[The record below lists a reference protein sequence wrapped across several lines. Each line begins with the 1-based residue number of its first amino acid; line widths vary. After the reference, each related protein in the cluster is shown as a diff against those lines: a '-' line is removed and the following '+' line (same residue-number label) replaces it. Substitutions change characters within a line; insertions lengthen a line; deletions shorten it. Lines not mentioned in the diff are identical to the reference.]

1 MSFPQFAFNNIRR
14 NGRAYIAFFL
24 SSVFM
29 VMIFFAYAVFIYHP
43 YVKELPMGDTT
54 ATGMQVASI
63 IVYVFAFFFV
73 MYSISAFLKSRNKE
87 FGILTIL
94 GAEPAQIRRLV
105 ILENMLIGCLS
116 IIAGIGGGM
125 LLSKLFL
132 MLTTRF
138 IGMDDLPF
146 YFPIKAIL
154 ITIGAF
160 LLLFFCISLFTLVF
174 IGNKRTLELLTGTN
188 KPKKEPKASWF
199 FSLLGFALLT
209 VGFVVL
215 RSGLNGGT
223 IMLAAVTGIAG
234 TYFFYSQLSVL
245 IIRLL
250 KRNRKTVWHG
260 TRLLWISEMSYKMKD
275 NARMLFMVTVVI
287 AIASMSA
294 VVILSLDQENRE
306 QFTNN
311 DFPVKYNVYTPSDQ
325 MDMSTIDSRL
335 EAAGLDYQQVYLE
348 YFWSDADQ
356 SAVSVMPL
364 SHYNRFNTILGKK
377 TFQLDSGSAL
387 FVDSRNEKDQDQ
399 IDRNRFRNYAE
410 GDTLTLNLEAGSMQ
424 ATVTATDVETR
435 FATLIYS
442 TAVVVLPDEKFEE
455 ITQQIQGNR
464 LSGKVL
470 YQIPAWGHAV
480 PDRHSSE
487 AMVSDQLLSSADTIR
502 SDNVSSD
509 ENYSG
514 FLTTRYGDFERY
526 RQGTALFTFLG
537 IFIGLIFSISSA
549 SFLYFRLH
557 TDLEADG
564 KMVHSLSKMGLSFDE
579 MKRSSTVQIA
589 ILFFLPIGVAIIE
602 TLVVVK
608 PFLTEFGITNY
619 TVPVLTVFGA
629 FLLAQTFYFFVI
641 RSRYISS
648 LRKMMV

>member
-1 MSFPQFAFNNIRR
+1 
-14 NGRAYIAFFL
+14 
-24 SSVFM
+24 
-29 VMIFFAYAVFIYHP
+29 
-43 YVKELPMGDTT
+43 MGDTT
-54 ATGMQVASI
+54 ATGMQIASV

-94 GAEPAQIRRLV
+94 GAEPRQIRRLV

-146 YFPIKAIL
+146 YFPVKAIL

-174 IGNKRTLELLTGTN
+174 IGNKRTLELLTGTS

-215 RSGLNGGT
+215 RSELNGGT
-223 IMLAAVTGIAG
+223 IMIAAVTGIAG
-234 TYFFYSQLSVL
+234 TYFFYSQLSVM

-250 KRNRKTVWHG
+250 KRNRKTVWQG

-311 DFPVKYNVYTPSDQ
+311 DFPIQYNVFRPAEQ
-325 MDMSTIDSRL
+325 LDMSAIDSKL
-335 EAAGLDYQQVYLE
+335 EAAGLDYQQIYLE
-348 YFWSDADQ
+348 YLWSSADQ

-364 SHYNRFNTILGKK
+364 SHYNQYNRTQGRKM
-377 TFQLDSGSAL
+377 FQLDTGSVL
-387 FVDSRNEKDQDQ
+387 FVDTRNEKDQGQ
-399 IDRNRFRNYAE
+399 IERNRFRNYAK
-410 GDTLTLNLEAGSMQ
+410 GDKLTLNLNDSPLEARVTDTDIDPRFGTLLY
-424 ATVTATDVETR
+424 ATG
-435 FATLIYS
+435 
-442 TAVVVLPDEKFEE
+442 VVVLPDEKYEE
-455 ITQQIQGNR
+455 IAQQIKENMI
-464 LSGKVL
+464 SGKYL

-487 AMVSDQLLSSADTIR
+487 AMVSDQLLFSVNSIGSSNAST
-502 SDNVSSD
+502 DN
-509 ENYSG
+509 NSG
-514 FLTTRYGDFERY
+514 YLTTRYGDFERY
-526 RQGTALFTFLG
+526 RQGTALFTFLEYIYRINLLD
-537 IFIGLIFSISSA
+537 IF
-549 SFLYFRLH
+549 R
-557 TDLEADG
+557 
-564 KMVHSLSKMGLSFDE
+564 KLSVFQTAY
-579 MKRSSTVQIA
+579 RS
-589 ILFFLPIGVAIIE
+589 
-602 TLVVVK
+602 
-608 PFLTEFGITNY
+608 
-619 TVPVLTVFGA
+619 
-629 FLLAQTFYFFVI
+629 
-641 RSRYISS
+641 
-648 LRKMMV
+648 

>member
-43 YVKELPMGDTT
+43 YVTELPMGDTT
-54 ATGMQVASI
+54 ATGMQIASI

-87 FGILTIL
+87 FGILAIL

-138 IGMDDLPF
+138 IGMDNLPF
-146 YFPIKAIL
+146 YFPVKAIL

-174 IGNKRTLELLTGTN
+174 IGNKRTLELLTGTS

-209 VGFVVL
+209 VGFMVL
-215 RSGLNGGT
+215 RNGLNGGT

-311 DFPVKYNVYTPSDQ
+311 DFPIQYNVFRPTEQ
-325 MDMSTIDSRL
+325 LDMSAIDSKL
-335 EAAGLDYQQVYLE
+335 EAAGLDYQQIYLE
-348 YFWSDADQ
+348 YLWSSADQ

-364 SHYNRFNTILGKK
+364 SHYNQYNRTQGRKM
-377 TFQLDSGSAL
+377 FQLDTGSAL
-387 FVDSRNEKDQDQ
+387 FVDTRNEKDQGQ
-399 IDRNRFRNYAE
+399 IDRNRFRNYAK
-410 GDTLTLNLEAGSMQ
+410 GDNLTLTLNASPLEVRVTDTDIDPQFGTLLY
-424 ATVTATDVETR
+424 ATG
-435 FATLIYS
+435 
-442 TAVVVLPDEKFEE
+442 VVVLPDEKYEE
-455 ITQQIQGNR
+455 IAQQIKDNMI
-464 LSGKVL
+464 SGKYL

-487 AMVSDQLLSSADTIR
+487 AMVSDQLLSSADSIR
-502 SDNVSSD
+502 SSNASTDNH
-509 ENYSG
+509 SG
-514 FLTTRYGDFERY
+514 YLSTRYGDFERY
-526 RQGTALFTFLG
+526 RQATALFTFLG

-564 KMVHSLSKMGLSFDE
+564 KMVHSLSKMGLSFQE

-619 TVPVLTVFGA
+619 TMPVLTVFGA
-629 FLLAQTFYFFVI
+629 FVLAQTFYFIII
-641 RSRYISS
+641 RSRYIAS

>member
-43 YVKELPMGDTT
+43 YVTELPMGDTT
-54 ATGMQVASI
+54 ATGMQIASI

-146 YFPIKAIL
+146 YFPVKAIL

-215 RSGLNGGT
+215 RNGLNGGT

-311 DFPVKYNVYTPSDQ
+311 DFAIQYNVFRPTEQ
-325 MDMSTIDSRL
+325 LDMSAIDSKL
-335 EAAGLDYQQVYLE
+335 EAAGLDYQQVYIE
-348 YFWSDADQ
+348 YFWSNADQ

-364 SHYNRFNTILGKK
+364 SQYNQYNLTQGRKMFE
-377 TFQLDSGSAL
+377 LDTGSAV
-387 FVDSRNEKDQDQ
+387 FVDTRNEKGQDQ
-399 IDRNRFRNYAE
+399 IKRNRFRNYAK
-410 GDTLTLNLEAGSMQ
+410 GDKLTLSLNASPLEVRVTDTDIDPQFGTLLY
-424 ATVTATDVETR
+424 ATG
-435 FATLIYS
+435 I
-442 TAVVVLPDEKFEE
+442 VVLPDEKYEE
-455 ITQQIQGNR
+455 IAQQIKDNMI
-464 LSGKVL
+464 SGKYL

-487 AMVSDQLLSSADTIR
+487 AMVSDQLLSSADSIR
-502 SDNVSSD
+502 SSNASTDNQ
-509 ENYSG
+509 SG
-514 FLTTRYGDFERY
+514 YLSTRYDDFERF

-564 KMVHSLSKMGLSFDE
+564 KMVHSLSKMGLSFQE

-619 TVPVLTVFGA
+619 TMPVLTVFGA
-629 FLLAQTFYFFVI
+629 FVVAQTFYFIII
-641 RSRYISS
+641 RSRYIAS

>member
-43 YVKELPMGDTT
+43 YVTELPMGDTT
-54 ATGMQVASI
+54 ATGMQIASI

-146 YFPIKAIL
+146 YFPVKAIL

-199 FSLLGFALLT
+199 FSILGFALLT

-215 RSGLNGGT
+215 RNGLNGGT
-223 IMLAAVTGIAG
+223 IMIAAVTGIAG

-311 DFPVKYNVYTPSDQ
+311 DFAIQYNVFRPTEQ
-325 MDMSTIDSRL
+325 LDMSAIDSKL
-335 EAAGLDYQQVYLE
+335 EAAGLDYQQVYIE

-364 SHYNRFNTILGKK
+364 SQYNQYNLTQGRKMFE
-377 TFQLDSGSAL
+377 LDTGSAV
-387 FVDSRNEKDQDQ
+387 FVDTRNEKGQDQ
-399 IDRNRFRNYAE
+399 IKRNRFRNYAK
-410 GDTLTLNLEAGSMQ
+410 GDKLTLSLNASPLEVRVTDTDIDPQFGTLLY
-424 ATVTATDVETR
+424 ATG
-435 FATLIYS
+435 
-442 TAVVVLPDEKFEE
+442 VVVLPDEKYEE
-455 ITQQIQGNR
+455 IAQQIKDNMI
-464 LSGKVL
+464 SGKYL

-487 AMVSDQLLSSADTIR
+487 AMVSDQLLSSADSIR
-502 SDNVSSD
+502 SSNASTDNQ
-509 ENYSG
+509 SG
-514 FLTTRYGDFERY
+514 YLSTRYGDFERF

-564 KMVHSLSKMGLSFDE
+564 KMVHSLSKMGLSFQE

-619 TVPVLTVFGA
+619 TMPVLTVFGA
-629 FLLAQTFYFFVI
+629 FVLAQTFYFIII
-641 RSRYISS
+641 RSRYIAS

>member
-43 YVKELPMGDTT
+43 YVTELPMGDTT
-54 ATGMQVASI
+54 ATGMQIASI

-87 FGILTIL
+87 FGILNIL

-146 YFPIKAIL
+146 YFPVKAIL

-223 IMLAAVTGIAG
+223 IMIAAVTGIAG
-234 TYFFYSQLSVL
+234 TYFFYSQLSLL

-311 DFPVKYNVYTPSDQ
+311 DFAIQYNVFRPTEQ
-325 MDMSTIDSRL
+325 LDMSAIDSKL
-335 EAAGLDYQQVYLE
+335 EAAGLDYQQVYIE

-364 SHYNRFNTILGKK
+364 SQYNQYNLTQGRKM
-377 TFQLDSGSAL
+377 FQLDNGSAV
-387 FVDSRNEKDQDQ
+387 FVDTRNEKGQDQ
-399 IDRNRFRNYAE
+399 IKRNRFRNYAK
-410 GDTLTLNLEAGSMQ
+410 GDKLTLNLNDSPLEARVTDTDIDPQFGTLLY
-424 ATVTATDVETR
+424 ATG
-435 FATLIYS
+435 
-442 TAVVVLPDEKFEE
+442 VVVLPDEKYEE
-455 ITQQIQGNR
+455 IAQQIKDNMI
-464 LSGKVL
+464 SGKYL

-487 AMVSDQLLSSADTIR
+487 AMVSDQLLSSADSIR
-502 SDNVSSD
+502 SSNASTDNQ
-509 ENYSG
+509 SG
-514 FLTTRYGDFERY
+514 YLTTRYGDFERF

-564 KMVHSLSKMGLSFDE
+564 RMVHSLSKMGLSFQE

-619 TVPVLTVFGA
+619 TMPVLTVFGA
-629 FLLAQTFYFFVI
+629 FVLAQTFYFIII
-641 RSRYISS
+641 RSRYIAS

>member
-43 YVKELPMGDTT
+43 YVTELPMGDTT
-54 ATGMQVASI
+54 ATGMQIASI

-94 GAEPAQIRRLV
+94 GAEPRQIRRLV
-105 ILENMLIGCLS
+105 ILENMLIGSLS

-146 YFPIKAIL
+146 YFPVKAIL

-215 RSGLNGGT
+215 RNGLNGGT

-311 DFPVKYNVYTPSDQ
+311 DFAIQYNVFRPTEQ
-325 MDMSTIDSRL
+325 LDMSAIDSKL
-335 EAAGLDYQQVYLE
+335 EAAGLDYQQVYIE

-364 SHYNRFNTILGKK
+364 SQYNQYNLTQGRKM
-377 TFQLDSGSAL
+377 FQLDTGSAV
-387 FVDSRNEKDQDQ
+387 FVDTRNEKGQDQ
-399 IDRNRFRNYAE
+399 IKRNRFRNYAK
-410 GDTLTLNLEAGSMQ
+410 GDKLTLTLNASPLEVRVTDTDIDPQFGTLLY
-424 ATVTATDVETR
+424 ATG
-435 FATLIYS
+435 
-442 TAVVVLPDEKFEE
+442 VVVLPDEKYEE
-455 ITQQIQGNR
+455 IAQQIKDNMI
-464 LSGKVL
+464 SGKYL

-487 AMVSDQLLSSADTIR
+487 AMVSDQLLSSADSIR
-502 SDNVSSD
+502 SSNASTDNQ
-509 ENYSG
+509 SG
-514 FLTTRYGDFERY
+514 YLSTRYDNFERF

-537 IFIGLIFSISSA
+537 VFIGLIFSISSA

-564 KMVHSLSKMGLSFDE
+564 RMVHSLSKMGLSFQE

-619 TVPVLTVFGA
+619 TMPVLTVFGA
-629 FLLAQTFYFFVI
+629 FVLAQTFYFIII
-641 RSRYISS
+641 RSRYIAS

>member
-43 YVKELPMGDTT
+43 YVADLPMGDTT
-54 ATGMQVASI
+54 ATGMQIASV

-94 GAEPAQIRRLV
+94 GAEPRQIRRLV
-105 ILENMLIGCLS
+105 ILENMLIGSLS

-146 YFPIKAIL
+146 YFPVKAIL

-160 LLLFFCISLFTLVF
+160 LLLFFCISLFTLIF

-215 RSGLNGGT
+215 RNGLNGGT
-223 IMLAAVTGIAG
+223 IMLAAITGIAG

-311 DFPVKYNVYTPSDQ
+311 DFAIQYNVFRPTEQ
-325 MDMSTIDSRL
+325 LDMSAIDSKL
-335 EAAGLDYQQVYLE
+335 EAAGLDYQQIYLE
-348 YFWSDADQ
+348 YLWSSADQ

-364 SHYNRFNTILGKK
+364 SQYNQYNLTQGRKM
-377 TFQLDSGSAL
+377 FQLDTGSAL
-387 FVDSRNEKDQDQ
+387 FVDTRNEKGQDQ
-399 IDRNRFRNYAE
+399 IKRNRFRNYAK
-410 GDTLTLNLEAGSMQ
+410 GDKLTLNLNDSPLEARVTDTDIDPQFGTLLY
-424 ATVTATDVETR
+424 ATG
-435 FATLIYS
+435 
-442 TAVVVLPDEKFEE
+442 VVVLPDEKYEE
-455 ITQQIQGNR
+455 IAQQIKDNMI
-464 LSGKVL
+464 SGKYL

-487 AMVSDQLLSSADTIR
+487 AMVSDQLLSSADSIR
-502 SDNVSSD
+502 SSNASTDNQ
-509 ENYSG
+509 SG
-514 FLTTRYGDFERY
+514 YLTTRYGDFERF

-564 KMVHSLSKMGLSFDE
+564 RMVHSLSKMGLSFQE

-619 TVPVLTVFGA
+619 TMPVLTVFGA
-629 FLLAQTFYFFVI
+629 FVLAQTFYFIII
-641 RSRYISS
+641 RSRYIAS

>member
-43 YVKELPMGDTT
+43 YVAELPMGDTT
-54 ATGMQVASI
+54 ATGMQIASV

-146 YFPIKAIL
+146 YFPVKAIL

-215 RSGLNGGT
+215 RNGLNGGT

-311 DFPVKYNVYTPSDQ
+311 DFAIQYNVFRPTEQ
-325 MDMSTIDSRL
+325 LDMSAIDSKL
-335 EAAGLDYQQVYLE
+335 EAAGLDYQQVYIE
-348 YFWSDADQ
+348 YFWSNADQ

-364 SHYNRFNTILGKK
+364 SQYNQYNLTQGRKMFE
-377 TFQLDSGSAL
+377 LDTGSAV
-387 FVDSRNEKDQDQ
+387 FVDTRNEKGQDQ
-399 IDRNRFRNYAE
+399 IKRNRFRNYAK
-410 GDTLTLNLEAGSMQ
+410 GDKLTLSLNASPLEVRVTDTDIDPQFGTLLY
-424 ATVTATDVETR
+424 ATG
-435 FATLIYS
+435 I
-442 TAVVVLPDEKFEE
+442 VVLPDEKYEE
-455 ITQQIQGNR
+455 IAQQIKDNMI
-464 LSGKVL
+464 SGKYL

-487 AMVSDQLLSSADTIR
+487 AMVSDQLLSSADSIR
-502 SDNVSSD
+502 SSNASTDNQ
-509 ENYSG
+509 SG
-514 FLTTRYGDFERY
+514 YLSTRYGDFERF

-564 KMVHSLSKMGLSFDE
+564 RMVHSLSKMGLSFQE

-619 TVPVLTVFGA
+619 TMPVLTVFGA
-629 FLLAQTFYFFVI
+629 FVLAQTFYFIII
-641 RSRYISS
+641 RSRYIAS

>member
-1 MSFPQFAFNNIRR
+1 
-14 NGRAYIAFFL
+14 
-24 SSVFM
+24 
-29 VMIFFAYAVFIYHP
+29 
-43 YVKELPMGDTT
+43 
-54 ATGMQVASI
+54 
-63 IVYVFAFFFV
+63 
-73 MYSISAFLKSRNKE
+73 
-87 FGILTIL
+87 
-94 GAEPAQIRRLV
+94 
-105 ILENMLIGCLS
+105 
-116 IIAGIGGGM
+116 
-125 LLSKLFL
+125 
-132 MLTTRF
+132 
-138 IGMDDLPF
+138 
-146 YFPIKAIL
+146 
-154 ITIGAF
+154 
-160 LLLFFCISLFTLVF
+160 LFTLFF

-188 KPKKEPKASWF
+188 KPKKEPKSSWF

-215 RSGLNGGT
+215 RNGLNGGT

-311 DFPVKYNVYTPSDQ
+311 DFAIQYNVFRPTEQ
-325 MDMSTIDSRL
+325 LDMSAIDSKL
-335 EAAGLDYQQVYLE
+335 EAAGLDYQQVYIE

-364 SHYNRFNTILGKK
+364 SQYNQYNLTQGRKM
-377 TFQLDSGSAL
+377 FQLDTGSAV
-387 FVDSRNEKDQDQ
+387 FVDTRNEKGQDQ
-399 IDRNRFRNYAE
+399 IKRNRFRDYAK
-410 GDTLTLNLEAGSMQ
+410 GDKLTLTLNASPLEVRVTDTDIDPQFGTLLY
-424 ATVTATDVETR
+424 ATG
-435 FATLIYS
+435 
-442 TAVVVLPDEKFEE
+442 VVVLPDEKYEE
-455 ITQQIQGNR
+455 IAQQIKDNMI
-464 LSGKVL
+464 SGKYL

-487 AMVSDQLLSSADTIR
+487 AMVSDQLLSSADSIR
-502 SDNVSSD
+502 SSNASTDNQ
-509 ENYSG
+509 SG
-514 FLTTRYGDFERY
+514 YLSTRYDDFERF

-564 KMVHSLSKMGLSFDE
+564 RMVHSLSKMGLSFQE

-619 TVPVLTVFGA
+619 TMPVLTVFGA
-629 FLLAQTFYFFVI
+629 FVLAQTFYFIII
-641 RSRYISS
+641 RSRYIAS

>member
-43 YVKELPMGDTT
+43 YVTELPMGDTT
-54 ATGMQVASI
+54 ATGMQIASI

-116 IIAGIGGGM
+116 IIAGIGGGI

-138 IGMDDLPF
+138 IGMDNLPF
-146 YFPIKAIL
+146 YFPVKAIL

-174 IGNKRTLELLTGTN
+174 IGNKRTLELLTGTS

-215 RSGLNGGT
+215 RNGLNGGT

-311 DFPVKYNVYTPSDQ
+311 DFAIQYNVFRPTEQ
-325 MDMSTIDSRL
+325 LDMSAIDSKL
-335 EAAGLDYQQVYLE
+335 EAAGLDYQQVYIE

-364 SHYNRFNTILGKK
+364 SQYNQYNLTQGRKM
-377 TFQLDSGSAL
+377 FQLDTGSAV
-387 FVDSRNEKDQDQ
+387 FVDTRNEKGQDQ
-399 IDRNRFRNYAE
+399 IKRNRFRDYAK
-410 GDTLTLNLEAGSMQ
+410 GDKLTLTLNASPLEVRVTDTDIDPQFGTLLY
-424 ATVTATDVETR
+424 ATG
-435 FATLIYS
+435 
-442 TAVVVLPDEKFEE
+442 VVVLPDEKYEE
-455 ITQQIQGNR
+455 IAQQIKDNMI
-464 LSGKVL
+464 SGKYL

-487 AMVSDQLLSSADTIR
+487 AMVSDQLLSSADSIR
-502 SDNVSSD
+502 SSNASTDNQ
-509 ENYSG
+509 SG
-514 FLTTRYGDFERY
+514 YLSTRYDDFERF

-564 KMVHSLSKMGLSFDE
+564 KMVHSLSKMGLSFQE

-619 TVPVLTVFGA
+619 TMPVLTVFGA
-629 FLLAQTFYFFVI
+629 FVLAQTFYFIII
-641 RSRYISS
+641 RSRYIAS

>member
-43 YVKELPMGDTT
+43 YVAELPMGDTT
-54 ATGMQVASI
+54 ATGMQIASV

-94 GAEPAQIRRLV
+94 GAEPRQIRRLV

-146 YFPIKAIL
+146 YFPVKAIL

-174 IGNKRTLELLTGTN
+174 IGNKRTLELLTGTS

-215 RSGLNGGT
+215 RSELNGGT
-223 IMLAAVTGIAG
+223 IMIAAVTGIAG
-234 TYFFYSQLSVL
+234 TYFFYSQLSVM

-250 KRNRKTVWHG
+250 KRNRKTVWQG

-311 DFPVKYNVYTPSDQ
+311 DFPIQYNVFRPAEQ
-325 MDMSTIDSRL
+325 LDMSAIDSKL
-335 EAAGLDYQQVYLE
+335 EAAGLDYQQIYLE
-348 YFWSDADQ
+348 YLWSSADQ

-364 SHYNRFNTILGKK
+364 SHYNQYNRTQGRKM
-377 TFQLDSGSAL
+377 FQLDTGSVL
-387 FVDSRNEKDQDQ
+387 FVDTRNEKDQV
-399 IDRNRFRNYAE
+399 R
-410 GDTLTLNLEAGSMQ
+410 SS
-424 ATVTATDVETR
+424 ATD
-435 FATLIYS
+435 
-442 TAVVVLPDEKFEE
+442 
-455 ITQQIQGNR
+455 
-464 LSGKVL
+464 
-470 YQIPAWGHAV
+470 
-480 PDRHSSE
+480 
-487 AMVSDQLLSSADTIR
+487 
-502 SDNVSSD
+502 
-509 ENYSG
+509 
-514 FLTTRYGDFERY
+514 
-526 RQGTALFTFLG
+526 
-537 IFIGLIFSISSA
+537 
-549 SFLYFRLH
+549 
-557 TDLEADG
+557 
-564 KMVHSLSKMGLSFDE
+564 
-579 MKRSSTVQIA
+579 
-589 ILFFLPIGVAIIE
+589 
-602 TLVVVK
+602 
-608 PFLTEFGITNY
+608 
-619 TVPVLTVFGA
+619 
-629 FLLAQTFYFFVI
+629 FVI
-641 RSRYISS
+641 MRRETS
-648 LRKMMV
+648 

>member
-1 MSFPQFAFNNIRR
+1 
-14 NGRAYIAFFL
+14 
-24 SSVFM
+24 M

-43 YVKELPMGDTT
+43 YVTELPMGDTT
-54 ATGMQVASI
+54 ATGMQIASI

-146 YFPIKAIL
+146 YFPVKAIL

-215 RSGLNGGT
+215 RNGLNGGT
-223 IMLAAVTGIAG
+223 IMLAAITGIAG

-311 DFPVKYNVYTPSDQ
+311 DFAIQYNVFRPTEQ
-325 MDMSTIDSRL
+325 LDMSAIDSKL
-335 EAAGLDYQQVYLE
+335 EAAGLDYQQVYIE

-364 SHYNRFNTILGKK
+364 SQYNQYNLTQGRKM
-377 TFQLDSGSAL
+377 FQLDTGSAV
-387 FVDSRNEKDQDQ
+387 FVDTRNEKGQDQ
-399 IDRNRFRNYAE
+399 IKRNRFRDYAK
-410 GDTLTLNLEAGSMQ
+410 GDKLTLTLNASPLEVRVTDTDIDPQFGTLLY
-424 ATVTATDVETR
+424 ATG
-435 FATLIYS
+435 
-442 TAVVVLPDEKFEE
+442 VVVLPDEKYEE
-455 ITQQIQGNR
+455 IAQQIKDNMI
-464 LSGKVL
+464 SGKYL

-487 AMVSDQLLSSADTIR
+487 AMVSDQLLSSADSIR
-502 SDNVSSD
+502 SSNASTDNQ
-509 ENYSG
+509 SG
-514 FLTTRYGDFERY
+514 YLSTRYDDFERF

-564 KMVHSLSKMGLSFDE
+564 KMVHSLSKMGLSFQE

-619 TVPVLTVFGA
+619 TMPVLTVFGA
-629 FLLAQTFYFFVI
+629 FVLAQTFYFIII
-641 RSRYISS
+641 RSRYIAS

>member
-43 YVKELPMGDTT
+43 YVAELPMGDTT
-54 ATGMQVASI
+54 ATGMQIASV

-94 GAEPAQIRRLV
+94 GAEPRQIRRLV

-146 YFPIKAIL
+146 YFPVKAIL

-174 IGNKRTLELLTGTN
+174 IGNKRTLELLTGTS

-215 RSGLNGGT
+215 RSELNGGT
-223 IMLAAVTGIAG
+223 IMIAAVTGIAG
-234 TYFFYSQLSVL
+234 TYFFYSQLSVM

-250 KRNRKTVWHG
+250 KRNRKTVWQG

-311 DFPVKYNVYTPSDQ
+311 DFPIQYNVFRPAEQ
-325 MDMSTIDSRL
+325 LDMSAIDSKL
-335 EAAGLDYQQVYLE
+335 EAAGLDYQQIYLE
-348 YFWSDADQ
+348 YLWSSADQ

-364 SHYNRFNTILGKK
+364 SHYNQYNRTQGRKM
-377 TFQLDSGSAL
+377 FQLDTGSVL
-387 FVDSRNEKDQDQ
+387 FVDTRNEKDQGQ
-399 IDRNRFRNYAE
+399 IERNRFRNYAK
-410 GDTLTLNLEAGSMQ
+410 GDKLTLNLNDSPLEARVTDTDIDPRFGTLLY
-424 ATVTATDVETR
+424 ATG
-435 FATLIYS
+435 
-442 TAVVVLPDEKFEE
+442 VVVLPDEKYEE
-455 ITQQIQGNR
+455 IAQQIKENMI
-464 LSGKVL
+464 SGKYL

-487 AMVSDQLLSSADTIR
+487 AMVSDQLLFSVNSIGSSNAST
-502 SDNVSSD
+502 DN
-509 ENYSG
+509 NSG
-514 FLTTRYGDFERY
+514 YLTTRYGDFERY

-564 KMVHSLSKMGLSFDE
+564 RMVHSLSKMGLSFQE

-619 TVPVLTVFGA
+619 TMPVLTVFGA
-629 FLLAQTFYFFVI
+629 FVLAQTFYFIVI
-641 RSRYISS
+641 RSRYIAS

>member
-1 MSFPQFAFNNIRR
+1 
-14 NGRAYIAFFL
+14 
-24 SSVFM
+24 
-29 VMIFFAYAVFIYHP
+29 
-43 YVKELPMGDTT
+43 MGDTT
-54 ATGMQVASI
+54 ATGMQIASV

-94 GAEPAQIRRLV
+94 GAEPRQIRRLV

-146 YFPIKAIL
+146 YFPVKAIL

-174 IGNKRTLELLTGTN
+174 IGNKRTLELLTGTS

-215 RSGLNGGT
+215 RSELNGGT
-223 IMLAAVTGIAG
+223 IMIAAVTGIAG
-234 TYFFYSQLSVL
+234 TYFFYSQLSVM

-250 KRNRKTVWHG
+250 KRNRKTVWQG

-311 DFPVKYNVYTPSDQ
+311 DFPIQYNVFRPAEQ
-325 MDMSTIDSRL
+325 LDMSAIDSKL
-335 EAAGLDYQQVYLE
+335 EAAGLDYQQIYLE
-348 YFWSDADQ
+348 YLWSSADQ

-364 SHYNRFNTILGKK
+364 SHYNQYNRTQGRKM
-377 TFQLDSGSAL
+377 FQLDTGSVL
-387 FVDSRNEKDQDQ
+387 FVDTRNEKDQGQ
-399 IDRNRFRNYAE
+399 IERNRFRNYAK
-410 GDTLTLNLEAGSMQ
+410 GDKLTLNLNDSPLEARVTDTDIDPRFGTLLY
-424 ATVTATDVETR
+424 ATG
-435 FATLIYS
+435 
-442 TAVVVLPDEKFEE
+442 VVVLPDEKYEE
-455 ITQQIQGNR
+455 IAQQIKENMI
-464 LSGKVL
+464 SGKYL

-487 AMVSDQLLSSADTIR
+487 AMVSDQLLFSVNSIGSSNAST
-502 SDNVSSD
+502 DN
-509 ENYSG
+509 NSG
-514 FLTTRYGDFERY
+514 YLTTRYGDFERY

-564 KMVHSLSKMGLSFDE
+564 RMVHSLSKMGLSFQE

-619 TVPVLTVFGA
+619 TMPVLTVFGA
-629 FLLAQTFYFFVI
+629 FVLAQTFYFIVI
-641 RSRYISS
+641 RSRYIAS